1 MKITFSNVD
10 QLKSFNYFLATNDL
24 GDSSKLEI
32 EATTNWMNIHPA
44 CISFAAALAA
54 EVGKERTWIEAGSD
68 RATMYLDRMGLY
80 EFAANDCA
88 VDYVKHEEAGRFIPV
103 TKIKTEAEQSKFI
116 ADLHPILHLTPD
128 QSDTIKYV
136 LGELIRNVIEHS
148 MSRNGAFVTVQ
159 YVAAKQKLSIGICD
173 TGVGLRASL
182 ERYHAPVDDLDA
194 IRLAL
199 MPGVSGT
206 TARDGGTGD
215 NAGAGLYIV
224 KSIVKMMRNYFV
236 IYSGDSA
243 YKLHKYDK
251 RVKNGPR
258 LNENPFADKH
268 TAYDGLP
275 NFGGTL
281 IGIDMTLADT
291 KKFSE
296 ILERIKVSY
305 SQAIRARKERKYK
318 EIRFQ

>member
-10 QLKSFNYFLATNDL
+10 QLKSFNYFLRTNELEDN
-24 GDSSKLEI
+24 SKLEI
-32 EATTNWMNIHPA
+32 IAETSWLNIHPA
-44 CISFAAALAA
+44 CIAFAAALAA
-54 EVGKERTWIEAGSD
+54 EVGREKTEILTQNEKA
-68 RATMYLDRMGLY
+68 AMYLDRMGLY
-80 EFAANDCA
+80 NYSRDVCPVLYE
-88 VDYVKHEEAGRFIPV
+88 KHEEAGRFIPV
-103 TKIKTEAEQSKFI
+103 MQIKTDVEQSRLI
-116 ADLHPILHLTPD
+116 ADLHPILHLSPEKAN
-128 QSDTIKYV
+128 TIKYV

-148 MSRNGAFVTVQ
+148 ESQNGAFVAVQ
-159 YVAAKQKLSIGICD
+159 YVAAKQKLSVGICD
-173 TGVGLRASL
+173 TGIGLRASL
-182 ERYHAPVDDLDA
+182 ERFHAPVDDLDA

-206 TARDGGTGD
+206 TAREGGTGD

-224 KSIVKMMRNYFV
+224 KSISKITRNYFV

-251 RVKNGPR
+251 RVKFGPR

-275 NFGGTL
+275 SFGGTL
-281 IGIDMTLADT
+281 IGLDITLTNTLQFD
-291 KKFSE
+291 E

-305 SQAIRARKERKYK
+305 SQAIRDRRKRKYN
-318 EIRFQ
+318 EVRFT